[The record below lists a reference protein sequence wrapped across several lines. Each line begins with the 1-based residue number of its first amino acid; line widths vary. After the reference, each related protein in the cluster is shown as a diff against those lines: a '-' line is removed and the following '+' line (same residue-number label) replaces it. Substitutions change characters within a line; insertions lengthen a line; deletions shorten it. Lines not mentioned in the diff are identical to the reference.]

1 MLRVEN
7 MAVLIDAENF
17 SHTLVSEAISRLDEL
32 GYVRKIL
39 AYGDYSTDNLK
50 AYKQICFKHNITP
63 MQVFTQTIG
72 KNSADIALV
81 IDAMDILKSGDYDA
95 LAIVSNDSDFI
106 RLSSRIKDS
115 RIKSIGV
122 SSRFRNTAVFD
133 HFIYLEPKAKQI
145 AVDAEILDEA
155 VQLKQGFV
163 KKFLGLYSKFLIPK
177 QLQPKREQDE
187 LDKVFKKICELYKP
201 DADGYYNCGLFGN
214 VLKQEF
220 KDLDLKQIG
229 YSNKL
234 KELFSKLCDDG
245 RVELVSY
252 GTTMKFKIKA

>member
-1 MLRVEN
+1 

-17 SHTLVSEAISRLDEL
+17 SHTLVSEAISRLEEF

-63 MQVFTQTIG
+63 MQVFTQTSG

-81 IDAMDILKSGDYDA
+81 VDAMDILKSGDYDG

-115 RIKSIGV
+115 NVKSIGV

-133 HFIYLEPKAKQI
+133 RFIYLEPKMKQI
-145 AVDAEILDEA
+145 AVDVEILDEN
-155 VQLKQGFV
+155 VEPKQGFV
-163 KKFLGLYSKFLIPK
+163 KKILRLYNKFLISK
-177 QLQPKREQDE
+177 QPKRERDR
-187 LDKVFKKICELYKP
+187 LDDVFARVCELYKP

-220 KDLDLKQIG
+220 RDLDLKQMG

-234 KELFSKLCDDG
+234 KELFAKLDSEG
-245 RVELVSY
+245 RVLLISS
-252 GTTMKFKIKA
+252 GTTMKFRIKA